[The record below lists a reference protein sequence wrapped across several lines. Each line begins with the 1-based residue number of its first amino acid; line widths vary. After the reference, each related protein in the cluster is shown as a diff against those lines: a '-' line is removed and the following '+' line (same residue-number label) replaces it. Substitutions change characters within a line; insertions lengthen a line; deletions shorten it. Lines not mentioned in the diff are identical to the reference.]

1 MKFLILFSFLFMSAT
16 ADSQSQVVPLPNVEQ
31 EARKAINLIKEHS
44 PVADCVRPEMFTS
57 VSPLASSK
65 QMGQCVKQ
73 KISNLDISQKTDQA
87 KDSLSNLKNSTQSE
101 LQRLFNCFS
110 SSSSF
115 QDLTNCF

>member
-1 MKFLILFSFLFMSAT
+1 MKILIFVLFLLPST
-16 ADSQSQVVPLPNVEQ
+16 VRSQTQAIPLPNVEQ
-31 EARKAINLIKEHS
+31 EARKAINLIKDHS
-44 PVADCVRPEMFTS
+44 PVAGCIRPEMFSS
-57 VSPLASSK
+57 VSPLNSSK

-87 KDSLSNLKNSTQSE
+87 TDSLSNLKNSTQSE
-101 LQRLFNCFS
+101 FQRIFNCFS